1 MYEQFY
7 GLAERPF
14 DLTPNPR
21 YLLLTPSHR
30 EALAN
35 LDYGISARA
44 GLIVVTGEAGTG
56 KTTLL
61 RRVMSK
67 GVSGPSRARNVRTV
81 YLANPTLDRSEF
93 VEYLA
98 RGFGLP
104 QEALAS
110 KARLLAELEQVLVA
124 FRRADT
130 FVALIIDEAQSL
142 PYELMEEVRLL
153 ANIESDTDKLLPV
166 VLVGQP
172 ELADRLNERA
182 LRQLKQRVA
191 LRCRIDPLDLH
202 QTAAYI
208 AHRLTLAGGDPASVF
223 SRESV
228 IAIYERSRGIPRL
241 DQRDLRQRL
250 AQRLRARSAADR
262 LGSDRRGRRRF
273 RPHPRVGIDRL
284 VTRSSRWRRRFTAR
298 ERAETKTTPLT
309 PRPPAM
315 HRRDRCDGANRS
327 GDSREQSHPIRS
339 ARHIRPVTPMLNL
352 AKCWIST
359 RGSD

>member
-35 LDYGISARA
+35 LDYGISSRK
-44 GLIVVTGEAGTG
+44 GLIVLTGEAGTG

-61 RRVMSK
+61 RRVIAK
-67 GVSGPSRARNVRTV
+67 GVSGTGRARAVRTV
-81 YLANPTLDRSEF
+81 YLANPTLDRREF
-93 VEYLA
+93 VEYLG
-98 RGFGLP
+98 RGFGLSP
-104 QEALAS
+104 DACSS
-110 KARLLAELEQVLVA
+110 KARLLFELEQTLVG

-130 FVALIIDEAQSL
+130 AVALIIDEAHSL
-142 PYELMEEVRLL
+142 PHELMEEVRLL

-172 ELADRLNERA
+172 ELAERLNERA

-191 LRCRIDPLDLH
+191 LRCRLEPLDLH

-228 IAIYERSRGIPRL
+228 IAIHERSGGIPRSINVICDNAL
-241 DQRDLRQRL
+241 LSGFALERRPIESDVVAEVGDDFDLTSD
-250 AQRLRARSAADR
+250 AAADSSGGGATLASVFHDGDPEEELTDQAAGAPLR
-262 LGSDRRGRRRF
+262 PVRWREPERRR
-273 RPHPRVGIDRL
+273 P
-284 VTRSSRWRRRFTAR
+284 
-298 ERAETKTTPLT
+298 
-309 PRPPAM
+309 
-315 HRRDRCDGANRS
+315 
-327 GDSREQSHPIRS
+327 
-339 ARHIRPVTPMLNL
+339 
-352 AKCWIST
+352 
-359 RGSD
+359 

>member
-1 MYEQFY
+1 
-7 GLAERPF
+7 
-14 DLTPNPR
+14 
-21 YLLLTPSHR
+21 LTPSHR

-35 LDYGISARA
+35 LDYGISSRA

-67 GVSGPSRARNVRTV
+67 GVNGASRARNVRTV
-81 YLANPTLDRSEF
+81 YLANPTLDRREF

-104 QEALAS
+104 PEALAS
-110 KARLLAELEQVLVA
+110 KARLLTELEQVLVA

-130 FVALIIDEAQSL
+130 SVALIIDEAQSL

-172 ELADRLNERA
+172 ELADRLNERS

-191 LRCRIDPLDLH
+191 LRCRIHPLDLH

-241 DQRDLRQRL
+241 INVICDNALLSGFALDRRLIGSDLIAEVGDDFDL
-250 AQRLRARSAADR
+250 TPELPSPVDHAVEPRATAFQGAREAADGDPAADDADAAVS
-262 LGSDRRGRRRF
+262 GSAPA
-273 RPHPRVGIDRL
+273 RPL
-284 VTRSSRWRRRFTAR
+284 RWREPERRV
-298 ERAETKTTPLT
+298 P
-309 PRPPAM
+309 
-315 HRRDRCDGANRS
+315 
-327 GDSREQSHPIRS
+327 
-339 ARHIRPVTPMLNL
+339 
-352 AKCWIST
+352 
-359 RGSD
+359 